1 MAQELDSRPLVNM
14 MPHLRKWAD
23 AQSFQQRLS
32 KKQPFNLYAG
42 AGLVTLV
49 ILTAAFAPLLARLEP
64 DTIFRGS
71 QLTAPGGQF
80 WFGTDALGRDL
91 FSRVL
96 FGARYAL
103 GMSVGAMLVSAVPG
117 VLLGVVSG
125 YRGGWL
131 DNLISRL
138 IEVWLSLPGLLLALL
153 LIARLGPSMTT
164 TALALGLSG
173 IPGFFRVV
181 RAETRSLAKSPFIE
195 AAESIGARKRR
206 VIFYHLLPNLTSTII
221 VLCSMRV
228 GTFLLA
234 GSGLSFIGLGAQPP
248 QPEWGTLLA
257 AGKDYFQQ
265 AWWLG
270 FFPGLAILCTVL
282 GFNLLGD
289 GLRDIFSR
297 QSIE

>member
-32 KKQPFNLYAG
+32 KKRPFNLYAG

-49 ILTAAFAPLLARLEP
+49 ILTTTFAPLLARLEP

>member
-1 MAQELDSRPLVNM
+1 
-14 MPHLRKWAD
+14 
-23 AQSFQQRLS
+23 
-32 KKQPFNLYAG
+32 
-42 AGLVTLV
+42 
-49 ILTAAFAPLLARLEP
+49 
-64 DTIFRGS
+64 
-71 QLTAPGGQF
+71 
-80 WFGTDALGRDL
+80 
-91 FSRVL
+91 
-96 FGARYAL
+96 
-103 GMSVGAMLVSAVPG
+103 
-117 VLLGVVSG
+117 
-125 YRGGWL
+125 
-131 DNLISRL
+131 
-138 IEVWLSLPGLLLALL
+138 
-153 LIARLGPSMTT
+153 
-164 TALALGLSG
+164 
-173 IPGFFRVV
+173 V

>member
-1 MAQELDSRPLVNM
+1 MTQELDSRPLIDLV
-14 MPHLRKWAD
+14 PHLRKWVD
-23 AQSFQQRLS
+23 AQSFQQRLRQ
-32 KKQPFNLYAG
+32 KQPFNLYAG
-42 AGLVTLV
+42 ACLVALV
-49 ILTAAFAPLLARLEP
+49 VLTAAFAPLLARLEP

-71 QLTAPGGQF
+71 QLTGPGGQF

-153 LIARLGPSMTT
+153 LIARLGPSITT

-181 RAETRSLAKSPFIE
+181 RAETRSLAQSPFIE

-297 QSIE
+297 QPIE

>member
-1 MAQELDSRPLVNM
+1 MAQELDTRPLLDLL
-14 MPHLRKWAD
+14 PHLRKWAD
-23 AQSFQQRLS
+23 AQSFTLRLNR
-32 KKQPFNLYAG
+32 KQPFNLIAG
-42 AGLVTLV
+42 AGLVTLMLS
-49 ILTAAFAPLLARLEP
+49 IAAFAPLLTRFEP
-64 DTIFRGS
+64 DTIFRGA
-71 QLTAPGGQF
+71 QLAAPGAQY
-80 WFGTDALGRDL
+80 WFGADALGRDL
-91 FSRVL
+91 FSRVV

-103 GMSVGAMLVSAVPG
+103 GMSIGAMLVSAVPG

-125 YRGGWL
+125 YRGGWV
-131 DNLISRL
+131 DDLISRF

-153 LIARLGPSMTT
+153 LIARLGPSLTT

-181 RAETRSLAKSPFIE
+181 RAETRSLAKTPFIE

-206 VIFYHLLPNLTSTII
+206 IIIRHLLPNLTSTII
-221 VLCSMRV
+221 VLCSLRI
-228 GTFLLA
+228 GTYLLA

-248 QPEWGTLLA
+248 LPEWGTLLA

-289 GLRDIFSR
+289 GLRDKFCR

>member
-1 MAQELDSRPLVNM
+1 MAQRLDSRPLVDLL
-14 MPHLRKWAD
+14 PHVRKWAD
-23 AQSFQQRLS
+23 AQSFSQIQN
-32 KKQPFNLYAG
+32 KKRPFNLVAG
-42 AGLVTLV
+42 ASLVTLMLL
-49 ILTAAFAPLLARLEP
+49 IATFAPLLTGFEP
-64 DTIFRGS
+64 DTIFRGA
-71 QLTAPGGQF
+71 QLTGPGGQF

-103 GMSVGAMLVSAVPG
+103 GMSIGAMLVSAVPG

-125 YRGGWL
+125 YRGGWV
-131 DNLISRL
+131 DNVLSRL

-153 LIARLGPSMTT
+153 LIARLGPSITT

-181 RAETRSLAKSPFIE
+181 RAETRSLARSPFIE
-195 AAESIGARKRR
+195 AAESMGARKRR
-206 VIFYHLLPNLTSTII
+206 IIVCHLLPNLASTII
-221 VLCSMRV
+221 VLCSMRI
-228 GTFLLA
+228 GTYLLA

-289 GLRDIFSR
+289 GLRDMFCR
-297 QSIE
+297 QPLD

>member
-1 MAQELDSRPLVNM
+1 MAQELDSRPLIDLL
-14 MPHLRKWAD
+14 PHIRKWVD
-23 AQSFQQRLS
+23 VQSFKLHPGRKWS
-32 KKQPFNLYAG
+32 FHFVAG
-42 AGLVTLV
+42 ASLVALVTLV
-49 ILTAAFAPLLARLEP
+49 ATFAPLLSRFEP
-64 DTIFRGS
+64 DTIFRGA
-71 QLTAPGGQF
+71 QLAAPGSQY
-80 WFGTDALGRDL
+80 WFGTDPLGRDL
-91 FSRVL
+91 FARVL

-103 GMSVGAMLVSAVPG
+103 GMSLGAMLVSAVPG

-131 DNLISRL
+131 DDAISRL

-153 LIARLGPSMTT
+153 LIARLGPSITT

-181 RAETRSLAKSPFIE
+181 RAETRSLTKSPFVE
-195 AAESIGARKRR
+195 AAELIGARKRR

-228 GTFLLA
+228 GTYLLA

-289 GLRDIFSR
+289 GLRDIFCR
-297 QSIE
+297 QSVE